1 MKVRKKL
8 VLSITLAIFLVG
20 FFTSV
25 SGALDARA
33 PTVTNLNPGSDAT
46 VTSTDFKLSFTV
58 TDVDDNIQNANYFIK
73 LDEVAL
79 PATLVYKGHWVTDY
93 WDGDYWVIDSY
104 QEATVSTNVSGMKD
118 GVHSAELKAMDNSG
132 NILNQAWQ
140 FTVAVKPVFSNF
152 APGKDVKTKDNKGFS
167 LKVTDNDAINPQSIK
182 AELDGTPVDVGFDA
196 NTGVVSYGS
205 VIPDGTHKVKVTA
218 ADPAGNTASTEWP
231 FTVQTVGPDLT
242 FAGSE
247 QTYKTYQPTISVN
260 LKSNV
265 TLSNTGT
272 VMQIDGQQVAANFC
286 YLGHFVINYSGANFI
301 VDSYN
306 EGTISF
312 TAQGLTD
319 GTHQVTVIAKDELGN
334 QSSKSWSFNVA
345 QPPLFSGLEP
355 ANGSITAIKPV
366 VKAIILDPSGSVD
379 PNSISLTID
388 NNKVIPELTNSNG
401 TVTLTYSSDSLASDS
416 YHNVTLAAADS
427 AGNSATTSWKF
438 FASAIGQ
445 STGFSRQ
452 TPADQSDTASIAISV
467 HLTDLNRTYE
477 FANVSLRIDN
487 GTAVKPTV
495 IGKDTEFLLSY
506 TPQTLT
512 DGKHTVTV
520 TVPSLTAGAS
530 PLTTTW
536 SFTVNI
542 PPVITKPS
550 PTYTVISSTPVLS
563 AYARD
568 NSGIASAKFTVDD
581 QTFNGAIDPRF
592 NRVSVKLPTALST
605 GSHDATLSV
614 LDTAGN
620 EAIAQW
626 KFSVDTNTGAIYPDM
641 PIATNNTCW
650 QCHQKEYNFGH
661 AAPTQCL
668 RCHTAKVTSQ
678 TEFRDCTG
686 CHFGSTY
693 ITNRHAYDSTWVWDN
708 LPNRRHTVNDNH
720 LSTSVQCTECH
731 SRILTQEHNRPD
743 RKDKNGNPITCD
755 TCHTNTYLATV
766 SSDEA
771 TKVKQAI
778 STKATDCTACHEQAG
793 HASIHTSGLEAKCA
807 SAGCHN
813 GNLQS
818 EHQNNITTSGKGYT
832 CNTCHANTNS
842 DVGRAIRNNQLSC
855 SNCHSTAHGVPL
867 GETLPADIPLYQ
879 GFTFSRPIVGA
890 IFAGDQGLP
899 AGYDL
904 NYKAG
909 AVVISD
915 RIPVNPSDVW
925 NFYKTQL
932 VTKGWALKTNEPGAI
947 TTNFSAEFEK
957 YGRLLTVRCY
967 KTTFGD
973 GSGSQYSGFRL
984 EIWYK

>member
-1 MKVRKKL
+1 MKVHKKL
-8 VLSITLAIFLVG
+8 SFSIVLALLLVC
-20 FFTSV
+20 FFVSV

-33 PTVTNLNPGSDAT
+33 PTVTSLNPDRDAT
-46 VTSTDFKLSFTV
+46 VTTPNFKLSFTV
-58 TDVDDNIQNANYFIK
+58 TDTDDNIQNANYFIK
-73 LDEVAL
+73 FDGSTL
-79 PATLVYKGHWVTDY
+79 PATLDYKGHWVHDY
-93 WDGDYWVIDSY
+93 WDGNYWVIDSY
-104 QEATVSTNVSGMKD
+104 REATVSANVTGIKD
-118 GVHSAELKAMDNSG
+118 GVHSAELQAMDYSG
-132 NILNQAWQ
+132 NILNQTWN
-140 FTVAVKPVFSNF
+140 FTVAVKPVFASF
-152 APGKDVKTKDNKGFS
+152 TPGKDAKTKDNKGFS
-167 LKVTDNDAINPQSIK
+167 LKVTDNDAVTAQSIK
-182 AELDGTPVDVGFDA
+182 AELDGKPVDVSF
-196 NTGVVSYGS
+196 NVSTGVVTYSS
-205 VIPDGTHKVKVTA
+205 VIPDGTHKVKITV
-218 ADPAGNTASTEWP
+218 ADTAGNTASTEWS
-231 FTVQTVGPDLT
+231 FTVQTVGPDMT
-242 FAGSE
+242 FAGSG

-265 TLSNTGT
+265 ELSNSGT
-272 VMQIDGQQVAANFC
+272 IMQIDGQQVAANFS
-286 YLGHFVINYSGANFI
+286 YLGHFVINYSGTNFI

-312 TAQGLTD
+312 TAPGLTD

-334 QSSKSWSFNVA
+334 QSGNSWSFNVA
-345 QPPLFSGLEP
+345 QPPVFSGLEP
-355 ANGSITAIKPV
+355 ANGSIIAVKPV
-366 VKAIILDPSGSVD
+366 VKAIISDPSGSVD

-388 NNKVIPELTNSNG
+388 DKNVTPELVNSNG
-401 TVTLTYSSDSLASDS
+401 SITVNYSSDSLASDS

-427 AGNSATTSWKF
+427 ADNAATTSWKF
-438 FASAIGQ
+438 FACALGQ

-452 TPADQSDTASIAISV
+452 SPVDQSETSSTAISV
-467 HLTDLNRTYE
+467 HLTDLNRA
-477 FANVSLRIDN
+477 FDIANVSLSIDN

-495 IGKDTEFLLSY
+495 TGKDTEFLLSY
-506 TPQTLT
+506 TPQALI
-512 DGKHTVTV
+512 DGKHTINI

-536 SFTVNI
+536 SFNVKI
-542 PPVITKPS
+542 PPVITKLS

-568 NSGIASAKFTVDD
+568 NSGIASAKFTVDG
-581 QTFNGAIDPRF
+581 QTFNGAIDTRF

-605 GSHDATLSV
+605 GSHDAALSV
-614 LDTAGN
+614 LDTSGN
-620 EAIAQW
+620 EAKAQW
-626 KFSVDTNTGAIYPDM
+626 KFSVDTNTGANYPDM
-641 PIATNNTCW
+641 PVATNNTCW
-650 QCHQKEYNFGH
+650 QCHQKEYTYGH
-661 AAPTQCL
+661 AVPSQCIG
-668 RCHTAKVTSQ
+668 CHTTKVTSLP
-678 TEFRDCTG
+678 EFRDCTG
-686 CHFGSTY
+686 CHYSSTY

-708 LPNRRHTVNDNH
+708 LPNRRHPVNDNH

-755 TCHTNTYLATV
+755 TCHTNIYLATV

-832 CNTCHANTNS
+832 CNTCHANTRS

-855 SNCHSTAHGVPL
+855 SSCHSTAHGVPL

-984 EIWYK
+984 EIWYQ